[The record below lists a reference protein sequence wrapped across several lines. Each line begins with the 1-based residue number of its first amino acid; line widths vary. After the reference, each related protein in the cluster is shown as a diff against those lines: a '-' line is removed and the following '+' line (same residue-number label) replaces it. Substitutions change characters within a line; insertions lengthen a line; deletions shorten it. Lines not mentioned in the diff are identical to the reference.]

1 MTVNMILLPQM
12 SLMARLSA
20 LLMLKRQIMVKED
33 LSPIKFANI
42 GPIEVSIFVN
52 SINYRPVDQSLEK
65 MKFLIAVVPEFSPGI
80 TIMVVGAIFGM
91 IIVVRRM
98 K

>member
-1 MTVNMILLPQM
+1 MILLPQT

-20 LLMLKRQIMVKED
+20 LLMLKKQIMVKED

-42 GPIEVSIFVN
+42 EPIEVSIFVN
-52 SINYRPVDQSLEK
+52 SINDRPVDQSLEK
-65 MKFLIAVVPEFSPGI
+65 MKFLVAVVPEFSPSI

-91 IIVVRRM
+91 IIVVGRM